1 MFRAKSRDTPAWMPD
16 WTALVHAA
24 PVIELPRADG
34 ELYVIADAHLG
45 DVRAPAQTFVDML
58 DSLPEPA
65 GVVFMGDLFKVWLA
79 IPKYWDVQVRSVLAA
94 FRRLRGRGVPI
105 VFVVGN
111 REYFLPKTPRR
122 LERSALPFDHV
133 VHGVGILCWAARRLG
148 LSHGDLV
155 NRRDSQYLRWRRL
168 SRSPWFEG
176 LFRALPGGAARRIA
190 ERLERALADT
200 NQQIKIQYPQDEL
213 EAFAATVLG
222 DAALGDA
229 GRGALDGFLLGHFH
243 RDETITVPGH
253 RGSLRIVPDWFSSR
267 SLLRLSPDGAAT
279 LVTP

>member
-1 MFRAKSRDTPAWMPD
+1 MSRDTPAWMPD
-16 WTALVHAA
+16 WTALMQTAPEIALPAA
-24 PVIELPRADG
+24 EGD
-34 ELYVIADAHLG
+34 LYVIADAHLG
-45 DVRAPAQTFVDML
+45 DVRAPAQTFVDLL
-58 DSLPEPA
+58 DTLPQPA

-94 FRRLRGRGVPI
+94 FRRLRERGVPV

-111 REYFLPKTPRR
+111 REYFLPTSPQR
-122 LERSALPFDHV
+122 LARSSLPFDHV
-133 VHGVGILCWAARRLG
+133 IHGAGILHWAGRRYG

-176 LFRALPGGAARRIA
+176 LFRALPGGVARRIA

-222 DAALGDA
+222 NAALGD
-229 GRGALDGFLLGHFH
+229 LDGFLLGHFH

-253 RGSLRIVPDWFSSR
+253 RGSLRIVPDWFSHKT
-267 SLLRLSPDGAAT
+267 LLRMHPDGT
-279 LVTP
+279 SNLVELEAG